1 MEIREV
7 VDEDA
12 HDIYDL
18 YYEVMNYNYL
28 ILRVMNIV

>member
-12 HDIYDL
+12 QDIYDL
-18 YYEVMNYNYL
+18 YYEVMNYNYP
-28 ILRVMNIV
+28 ILRLMNFV